1 MRWKTMIE
9 DARQFLKEYYDQQS
23 SRYFDVRFQEVSE
36 QIEQTGRYDL
46 TTEELTYAAKVAW
59 RNSNRCIGRL
69 FWDRL
74 TVVDAR
80 DVQSEEDVFS
90 YLFKHIESAT
100 NDGSIRSMVTI
111 FPEQGSL
118 YEVRVWNHQLI
129 RYAGYEREDGV
140 IGDPDSVT
148 FTKLCESLGW
158 QGEGSDYDILP
169 LVIQIGNKEPQL
181 KEIPAE
187 LVKEVSI
194 EHQHNEAFNALR
206 LRWYAVPIISDM
218 KLTAGGIDF
227 PAAPFNGWYMG
238 TEIGARNLADPFR
251 YNKLPDIADAFR
263 FERNHDS
270 TLWKDRALVEL
281 NAAVLQSFKDAG
293 VTIVDHH
300 TAAKQFR
307 HFEQLEEKSGRDVT
321 GDWTWLI
328 PPLSPAATH
337 VFHKPYED
345 VHRVPNYL
353 YQQAPYKKD

>member
-1 MRWKTMIE
+1 
-9 DARQFLKEYYDQQS
+9 
-23 SRYFDVRFQEVSE
+23 
-36 QIEQTGRYDL
+36 
-46 TTEELTYAAKVAW
+46 
-59 RNSNRCIGRL
+59 
-69 FWDRL
+69 
-74 TVVDAR
+74 
-80 DVQSEEDVFS
+80 
-90 YLFKHIESAT
+90 
-100 NDGSIRSMVTI
+100 MVTI

-118 YEVRVWNHQLI
+118 YEVRVWNHQLL
-129 RYAGYEREDGV
+129 RYAGYERKDGV
-140 IGDPDSVT
+140 VGDPDSVS

-169 LVIQIGNKEPQL
+169 LVIQVGDNEPHI
-181 KEIPAE
+181 KEIPAD
-187 LVKEVSI
+187 LIKEVRI
-194 EHQHNEAFNALR
+194 EHQRNEAFNALR

-281 NAAVLQSFKDAG
+281 NAAVLQSYKDAG

-307 HFEQLEEKSGRDVT
+307 HFEQLEEKSGRDVS

-337 VFHKPYED
+337 VFHKSYED
-345 VHRVPNYL
+345 VQRVPNYV
-353 YQQAPYKKD
+353 YQQAPYKKRLSHFGLVFSNDFHFSMQINVELITYCILDVFN